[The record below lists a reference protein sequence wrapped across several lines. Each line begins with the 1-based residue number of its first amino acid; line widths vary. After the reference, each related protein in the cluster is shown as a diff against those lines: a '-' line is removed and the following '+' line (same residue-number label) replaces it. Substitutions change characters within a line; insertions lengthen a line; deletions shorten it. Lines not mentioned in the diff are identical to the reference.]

1 MSILILTGPSAAGK
15 NTVAA
20 QLSQMR
26 ERCAVIDVDAV
37 RQMLVKPHHAPWDG
51 DEGVRQQIFGVENAC
66 WLARRFAD
74 AGYDVLILDVIFPF
88 TREVYR
94 AQLQAYPNQI
104 ALLLP
109 ERETILQRN
118 RQRGWLPDDEAEMLY
133 DLMQSFDGYGVKI
146 DNTHLSPTVVA
157 RQLAG
162 WLTSGFQAV
171 IRSDDSDR

>member
-1 MSILILTGPSAAGK
+1 MSILILTGPPAAGK

-37 RQMLVKPHHAPWDG
+37 RQMLIKPHHAPWDG

-74 AGYDVLILDVIFPF
+74 ADYDVLILDVIFPF
-88 TREVYR
+88 TENVYQE
-94 AQLQAYPNQI
+94 QLQAYRTQI

-109 ERETILQRN
+109 EREAVLQRN
-118 RQRGWLPDDEAEMLY
+118 RQRGWLPDDETMMLY
-133 DLMQSFDGYGVKI
+133 DLMQSFDGYSLKI
-146 DNTHLSPTVVA
+146 DNTQRSPTVVA
-157 RQLAG
+157 QQLMD
-162 WLTSGFQAV
+162 WLHPHPTEKKITA
-171 IRSDDSDR
+171 